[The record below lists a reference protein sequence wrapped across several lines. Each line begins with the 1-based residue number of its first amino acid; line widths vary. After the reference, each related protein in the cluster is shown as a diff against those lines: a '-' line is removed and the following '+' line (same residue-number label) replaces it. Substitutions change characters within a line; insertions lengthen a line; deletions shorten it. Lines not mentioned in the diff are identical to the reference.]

1 MTHSGAWCRTRA
13 VTLITW
19 CSTVSTV
26 LQWESGWSETL
37 TLHCSRVETSDDALN
52 CLQGFAVCAIC
63 HVKKIRLMVHST
75 GRVGLPE
82 TACLLWRLHWNMRAE
97 HLIGLNSC
105 PFTAIDLLWNP
116 ECQETRCFPLHGG
129 FVLYRYLKSGFSVRE
144 IQSFPRK
151 TGLNYAQIPSK
162 KGFTVLDVQV
172 GQMVTLMWMNV
183 SDCF

>member
-1 MTHSGAWCRTRA
+1 MR
-13 VTLITW
+13 
-19 CSTVSTV
+19 
-26 LQWESGWSETL
+26 
-37 TLHCSRVETSDDALN
+37 
-52 CLQGFAVCAIC
+52 
-63 HVKKIRLMVHST
+63 ST

-82 TACLLWRLHWNMRAE
+82 SACLLWRLHWNIRAE

-129 FVLYRYLKSGFSVRE
+129 SVLYIYLKSGFSVRE

-162 KGFTVLDVQV
+162 KGFAVLDVQV
-172 GQMVTLMWMNV
+172 GQMVTPMWRSLFLSVLFNDAICCWGYITSVMDWRMRLEWRKNKSTRRRNLTYYHSINRSSLMDRREIELEPLRWEAV
-183 SDCF
+183 D